1 MLFSEVVLFICEL
14 QFTDWDMTYKTNKEE
29 MKKYKLGDVIDV
41 TRGTS
46 LKGAFYATE
55 GKYIRLTCGNFDYRN
70 NCFKLN
76 NSKGDLAH
84 QTYYEVFSYICNRVS
99 LDTKIYVIS

>member
-1 MLFSEVVLFICEL
+1 
-14 QFTDWDMTYKTNKEE
+14 

-41 TRGTS
+41 IRGTS
-46 LKGAFYATE
+46 LRGEFYATS

-84 QTYYEVFSYICNRVS
+84 QTHYEDFS
-99 LDTKIYVIS
+99 LHL

>member
-1 MLFSEVVLFICEL
+1 M
-14 QFTDWDMTYKTNKEE
+14 K

-46 LKGAFYATE
+46 LKGAFYATD
-55 GKYIRLTCGNFDYRN
+55 GKYIRLTRGNFDYRN

-76 NSKGDLAH
+76 NSKGDLVH
-84 QTYYEVFSYICNRVS
+84 QTHYEVFFPTFVMALLLAVGGAEPFCRTIQLQILGN
-99 LDTKIYVIS
+99 TTQ

>member
-1 MLFSEVVLFICEL
+1 M
-14 QFTDWDMTYKTNKEE
+14 K

-55 GKYIRLTCGNFDYRN
+55 GKYIRLTRGNFDYRN

-76 NSKGDLAH
+76 NSKGDLVH
-84 QTYYEVFSYICNRVS
+84 QTHYEVFS
-99 LDTKIYVIS
+99 LHL